1 MKKVAHAIMALAAVG
16 LLGACGN
23 DDHSSSSNTAPSP
36 PTATSPA
43 VAQGSPSAVL
53 STMPWETTSAM
64 DSQGASMPLTGPE
77 VSNYVGFAYFKPD
90 GTFTMF
96 NLDDSPKMHDDRSV
110 TPDGA
115 TRNTV
120 AKTMRESNSSVA
132 T

>member
-1 MKKVAHAIMALAAVG
+1 
-16 LLGACGN
+16 
-23 DDHSSSSNTAPSP
+23 
-36 PTATSPA
+36 
-43 VAQGSPSAVL
+43 
-53 STMPWETTSAM
+53 M